1 MAKVEMPEKT
11 SADRPLYFDE
21 ALRILPLQEFAR
33 RQHTFPHRRPR
44 FHSSNTRSR

>member
-1 MAKVEMPEKT
+1 MTADNTAKTEQ
-11 SADRPLYFDE
+11 RPLYFDE

-44 FHSSNTRSR
+44 FQSSPTRSPR